1 MAERTFSMINAP
13 QYGYNSTTAP
23 AKVTTG
29 TTRRTMLQIQASP
42 LGPNLRIVEWGI
54 GFDATGVVAPIL
66 VELVETGV
74 QGAAG
79 SNWQA
84 AKMPY
89 STLATAIAS
98 TATTSF
104 VLASGGGL
112 LFVPQY
118 GGSAQTMTNGL
129 AVIAPN
135 IGVAGGTGASGMLT
149 GASEVVAVTARSTD
163 TLTVTRNVD
172 GRGAIT
178 TIPIGSPLIGL
189 RGQFER
195 DIVGDNSADPLPS
208 SVIWQNC
215 GWSTASTAPTTD
227 LGGVTENRYLA
238 PPQAIEPIGG
248 QWIPLALGRE
258 PEVEAGKYA
267 RIVVTNT
274 GTAVNATMYIK
285 WAE

>member
-1 MAERTFSMINAP
+1 MAERTYTIMNAP

-23 AKVTTG
+23 AKIATG
-29 TTRRTMLQIQASP
+29 NTRRTMLQIQASP
-42 LGPNLRIVEWGI
+42 LGPNLRIIEWGI
-54 GFDATGVVAPIL
+54 FFDSASVVAPFL
-66 VELVETGV
+66 VELLETGT
-74 QGAAG
+74 QGASG

-104 VLASGGGL
+104 VLATGGGV

-118 GGSAQTMTNGL
+118 GGSSQAFTNAIGL
-129 AVIAPN
+129 IAPN
-135 IGVAGGTGASGMLT
+135 IGAAGGTGASGMLT
-149 GASEVVAVTARSTD
+149 GATELVAITARSTD
-163 TLTVTRNVD
+163 TLTVTRNID

-189 RGQFER
+189 QGQFQR
-195 DIVGDNSADPLPS
+195 DIVADNNAHFMPS
-208 SVIWQNC
+208 SVVWQNC
-215 GWSTASTAPTTD
+215 GWSTSSTAPGTD
-227 LGGVTENRYLA
+227 LGNVTENRFLA
-238 PPQAIEPIGG
+238 PPQTIEPIGG
-248 QWIPLALGRE
+248 QWIPLPLGRE

-267 RIVVTNT
+267 RIVVTAPA
-274 GTAVNATMYIK
+274 TANASMYIK